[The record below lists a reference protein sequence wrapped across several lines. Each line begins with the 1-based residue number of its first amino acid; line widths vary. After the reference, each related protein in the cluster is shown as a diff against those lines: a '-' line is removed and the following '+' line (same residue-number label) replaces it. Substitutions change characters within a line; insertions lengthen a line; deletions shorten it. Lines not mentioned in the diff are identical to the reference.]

1 MTTDRGQTVLE
12 LPTAS
17 FGASPHGAGLA
28 RASARRSPHI
38 ESRARVRK
46 IKSGGVGTYL
56 FALSVILATV
66 AGFWTRDSTSLT
78 PSTGAGYWLGIVGG
92 CVMLSVLAYPMRKHL
107 SAFRSTGTM
116 AGWFRFHMLA
126 GLVGPLIV
134 LFHSNFRLGATNST
148 VAVLSMLIVAGSG
161 VVGRYL
167 YGRIHHG
174 LYGARAIVREEI
186 AEASGLRNMMARHL
200 PWEREHM
207 NEIDDL
213 EQSTMMPV
221 AGLMG
226 AVLHTMSLSR
236 ARRRV
241 RRRVLASAKA
251 LIVQESRHHGLGNRQ
266 RRAWNRQAVYDV
278 DAYFA
283 ALSKAADLLIFER
296 LFSLWHVLHVP
307 LFVLLIITSIIHV
320 VAVHFY

>member
-1 MTTDRGQTVLE
+1 MDRGQTALE

-17 FGASPHGAGLA
+17 FGAAPHEAGLA
-28 RASARRSPHI
+28 RAPAPRSPPT
-38 ESRARVRK
+38 EAKARVRK
-46 IKSGGVGTYL
+46 IKSGGAGTYL
-56 FALSVILATV
+56 FGLSVILVTM
-66 AGFWTRDSTSLT
+66 AGFWTRDSTTLT
-78 PSTGAGYWLGIVGG
+78 PSTGVGYWLGIVGG

-107 SAFRSTGTM
+107 RVFRSAGSM

-134 LFHSNFRLGATNST
+134 LYHSNFRLGATNST
-148 VAVLSMLIVAGSG
+148 VAVVSMLIVSGSG
-161 VVGRYL
+161 VFGRYL

-174 LYGARAIVREEI
+174 LYGARAIVQEEV
-186 AEASGLRNMMARHL
+186 AQSSGLRSMMARHL
-200 PWEREHM
+200 PEERELM
-207 NEIDDL
+207 NEVDDL
-213 EQSTMMPV
+213 EQSTMLPV
-221 AGLMG
+221 AGFFG

-241 RRRVLASAKA
+241 RRRVLANARTF
-251 LIVQESRHHGLGNRQ
+251 INQESRHHDLGNRQ
-266 RRAWNRQAVYDV
+266 RRAWNTRAVCDV

-307 LFVLLIITSIIHV
+307 LFVLLIITSVIHV